1 MQHIASIVAGTVIAG
16 WGVHAIAVARGWLP
30 APAAHGALFQRGLV
44 QLRSRR
50 AAGRAWLIGVL
61 TGLLPCGW
69 LWAFV
74 VSAAGT
80 AHPATGAMVMAV
92 FWLGTVPA
100 MTGVLALGGA
110 LVDRI
115 RRRMPV
121 ISACVL
127 IVLGVSTLASRW
139 IDAGAAGAT
148 APHCHTRMP

>member
-1 MQHIASIVAGTVIAG
+1 MVVG
-16 WGVHAIAVARGWLP
+16 R
-30 APAAHGALFQRGLV
+30 PAAR
-44 QLRSRR
+44 
-50 AAGRAWLIGVL
+50 RAWLIGVL

-80 AHPATGAMVMAV
+80 ASPWAGAAMMAV
-92 FWLGTVPA
+92 FWFGTVPA
-100 MTGVLALGGA
+100 MTGVLALGGT
-110 LVDRI
+110 VIDGV
-115 RRRMPV
+115 RRKLPV